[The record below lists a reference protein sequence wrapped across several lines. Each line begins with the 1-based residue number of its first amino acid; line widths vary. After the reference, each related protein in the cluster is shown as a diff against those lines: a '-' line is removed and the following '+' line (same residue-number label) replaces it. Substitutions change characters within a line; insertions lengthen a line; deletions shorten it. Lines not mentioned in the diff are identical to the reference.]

1 MKKAFT
7 LIEMLAILLIL
18 AILSLILIPTVQE
31 GVKKAKDDTYNA
43 QVTVI
48 LNAAENYFMNS
59 NYVVKKKKKKVIYL
73 SDIVNSGY
81 LDSKKIVSPVDES
94 EMTGCVLISTYSN
107 QYHYKYLST
116 LDKCQEY
123 SNIIE

>member
-31 GVKKAKDDTYNA
+31 GLKKAKNDTYNA
-43 QVTVI
+43 QITVI

-59 NYVVKKKKKKVIYL
+59 NYVVNDNEKKVIYL

-81 LDSKKIVSPVDES
+81 LDSKKIVEFIVK
-94 EMTGCVLISTYSN
+94 IW
-107 QYHYKYLST
+107 
-116 LDKCQEY
+116 
-123 SNIIE
+123 